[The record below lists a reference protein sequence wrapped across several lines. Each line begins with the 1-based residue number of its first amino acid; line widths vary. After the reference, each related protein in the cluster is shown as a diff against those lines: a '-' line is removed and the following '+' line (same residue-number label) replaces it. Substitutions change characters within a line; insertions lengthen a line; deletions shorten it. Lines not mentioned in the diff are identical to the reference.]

1 MNKRD
6 FLVLFRWALDSSGLD
21 RRVKKAEK
29 AGGGPPGGGAEWG
42 DITGTLSAQTD
53 LQTALDGKA
62 ASSHTHTIANTTGL
76 QAALD
81 GKAAST
87 HSHAIS
93 DVTGLQMA
101 LDGKQAA
108 GSYAA
113 ASHGHVIA
121 DVTGLQTALDGKQ
134 ASGSYAAA
142 SHTHLAGDVTGGTF
156 DIARIPTG
164 TSASTVALGNH
175 THTQYA
181 PVRVRNY
188 STASQGPGF
197 AADTYVTGSSLQIPT
212 GGMVAGM
219 RFVWQIGAAKTAA
232 GTATAVYNVRIGS
245 NQTTADTA
253 RLAISGLTAQ
263 TGVTDAGVLTIVV
276 VVRSVSATGVI
287 AGACGWAASR
297 GGAAGFGGGN
307 HLVSS
312 TFDNSNLAGQFI
324 GLSING
330 GASAAWTVHH
340 VYAELVP

>member
-21 RRVKKAEK
+21 RRVKKVEK
-29 AGGGPPGGGAEWG
+29 ASGGPPGGGAEWG

-93 DVTGLQMA
+93 DVTGLQTA

-113 ASHGHVIA
+113 ASHTHAAA
-121 DVTGLQTALDGKQ
+121 DVT
-134 ASGSYAAA
+134 SG
-142 SHTHLAGDVTGGTF
+142 TL

-188 STASQGPGF
+188 STASQGAGF
-197 AADTYVTGSSLQIPT
+197 ATDTYVTGSSLQIPT

-219 RFVWQIGAAKTAA
+219 RFEWTITASKTAA
-232 GTATAVYNVRIGS
+232 STAVPSYNVRIGS
-245 NQTTADTA
+245 NQSTADTS
-253 RLAISGLTAQ
+253 RLALTASAAQ
-263 TGVTDAGVLTIVV
+263 TAVTDAGVLTVSVI
-276 VVRSVSATGVI
+276 VRSVGASGVI
-287 AGACGWAASR
+287 AGGSGWASR
-297 GGAAGFGGGN
+297 GGATGFGGGASN
-307 HLVSS
+307 VSAS
-312 TFDNSNLAGQFI
+312 FDNSNLAGQFI
-324 GLSING
+324 GLSMNG
-330 GASAAWTVHH
+330 GASAAWTVQS